1 MNAIDLRT
9 GDLVQARGRE
19 WIVLGLP
26 EEGLIRV
33 RPLSGSEEDAQV
45 IAPALETM
53 SVAPARFAPPSADE
67 PDTQDGARL
76 LADALRLSLRRGAGP
91 FRSAAHLGVEPRAYQ
106 LVPLLM
112 ALRLETKRLLIADDV
127 GIGKTIEAGMIL
139 REMIDRGEVDRF
151 TVLCPPHLVDQ
162 WVGELAEKFD
172 IDAVAVTSSRARSL
186 ERGLALSESIFD
198 AYPYTVVSLD
208 YIKSDNRRD
217 SFAHACPDFVIV
229 DEAHSCVGGSE
240 RGTQQRFA
248 LLERLAEKPDRHMLL
263 LTATPH
269 SGNQDA
275 YGRLLGLIDADL
287 ADAPSGADPNALERY
302 RRRLA
307 QHFVQ
312 RRRPDIEGAWGDG
325 STFARAHSREAPFQL
340 TGDFQNFQE
349 DVLDYCV
356 GVTTNADGDSARRLA
371 FWGTLALMR
380 CVGSSP
386 AAAASALRNRLGGMA
401 EEEALEPVLFDDDEG
416 MLSDTDV
423 EPATAVAG
431 EEREKISALI
441 TQAEALADRID
452 EDPKFVMLVKQ
463 LKALEKENAR
473 TVVFCRFISTADAVG
488 AALRKIFR
496 KHRIEV
502 VTGRL
507 TPEERRERVDDMGD
521 DDRRILVA
529 TDCLSEGINLQK
541 LFNAVIHYDLNWNP
555 TRHQQREG
563 RVDRFGQ
570 PAKDVWSVMMFGA
583 NSMID
588 GAVIQVITDK
598 ADRIREALGVTVPVP
613 EDSASVT
620 SALMQAMLLK
630 SERHRS
636 QGMFDF
642 GEADAQLEVEWRN
655 AEDSAK
661 KSQARYAQ
669 GALKPAEVLPEWQRL
684 RALNGGPEEVE
695 RFARRALSRLE
706 APLDTTGKH
715 PRVHYDHLPT
725 QLRERME
732 ARGFTGSRAVSF
744 ADDPEPDVTH
754 VGRVH
759 PLVATLAETLAEG
772 ALDPGGTR
780 EIEPLGRC
788 GTWRTRAVE
797 SVTTVL
803 LMRLRFT
810 LTVSGRRT
818 LLAEEATA
826 LAFRR
831 GEQQPFTSGA
841 DALALLEQEASS
853 NIERIAIERQVGE
866 ALNRL
871 DDYEQAIATFAH
883 ERAEALREDHDRVK
897 AATRGEGT
905 TTEVEPALPADVIG
919 LYVLVP
925 EIA

>member
-33 RPLSGSEEDAQV
+33 RPLSGSEEDAQL

-106 LVPLLM
+106 LVPMLM

-248 LLERLAEKPDRHMLL
+248 LMERLAEKPDRHMLL

-287 ADAPSGADPNALERY
+287 ADAPSGGDPNALERY

-312 RRRPDIEGAWGDG
+312 RRRPDIEEAWGDG
-325 STFARAHSREAPFQL
+325 SAFARAHSREAPFQL

-356 GVTTNADGDSARRLA
+356 GVTTNANGDSARRLA

-416 MLSDTDV
+416 MLSDSDV
-423 EPATAVAG
+423 EPATALAG
-431 EEREKISALI
+431 EEREQISGLI
-441 TQAEALADRID
+441 TQDDYDAL
-452 EDPKFVMLVKQ
+452 KK
-463 LKALEKENAR
+463 KAL
-473 TVVFCRFISTADAVG
+473 
-488 AALRKIFR
+488 
-496 KHRIEV
+496 
-502 VTGRL
+502 
-507 TPEERRERVDDMGD
+507 
-521 DDRRILVA
+521 
-529 TDCLSEGINLQK
+529 
-541 LFNAVIHYDLNWNP
+541 
-555 TRHQQREG
+555 
-563 RVDRFGQ
+563 
-570 PAKDVWSVMMFGA
+570 
-583 NSMID
+583 
-588 GAVIQVITDK
+588 
-598 ADRIREALGVTVPVP
+598 
-613 EDSASVT
+613 
-620 SALMQAMLLK
+620 
-630 SERHRS
+630 
-636 QGMFDF
+636 
-642 GEADAQLEVEWRN
+642 
-655 AEDSAK
+655 
-661 KSQARYAQ
+661 
-669 GALKPAEVLPEWQRL
+669 
-684 RALNGGPEEVE
+684 
-695 RFARRALSRLE
+695 
-706 APLDTTGKH
+706 
-715 PRVHYDHLPT
+715 
-725 QLRERME
+725 
-732 ARGFTGSRAVSF
+732 
-744 ADDPEPDVTH
+744 
-754 VGRVH
+754 
-759 PLVATLAETLAEG
+759 
-772 ALDPGGTR
+772 
-780 EIEPLGRC
+780 
-788 GTWRTRAVE
+788 
-797 SVTTVL
+797 
-803 LMRLRFT
+803 
-810 LTVSGRRT
+810 
-818 LLAEEATA
+818 
-826 LAFRR
+826 
-831 GEQQPFTSGA
+831 
-841 DALALLEQEASS
+841 
-853 NIERIAIERQVGE
+853 
-866 ALNRL
+866 
-871 DDYEQAIATFAH
+871 
-883 ERAEALREDHDRVK
+883 
-897 AATRGEGT
+897 
-905 TTEVEPALPADVIG
+905 G
-919 LYVLVP
+919 L
-925 EIA
+925 